1 MVIPGRVSY
10 ETFLRM
16 FLGVFLWAQG
26 VFLPFF
32 ACFSVKIYDGKIKIC
47 FLANF
52 SGRILVFF
60 LHLWYDSTMQEKM

>member
-1 MVIPGRVSY
+1 M
-10 ETFLRM
+10 
-16 FLGVFLWAQG
+16 FLWAQG

>member
-10 ETFLRM
+10 ETFLRA
-16 FLGVFLWAQG
+16 FFGAFLWAHG
-26 VFLPFF
+26 IILPFF